1 LKGTPPPSRDRITGV
16 VLAGGMARRMGGRD
30 KGLVQFADRP
40 LVEWAIEAVAPQVSR
55 LLINANR
62 NREIYAAYGL
72 PVVADEIGGFQG
84 PLAGFA
90 SAMAAADTPWLLTV
104 PCDGPFPPPDLAE
117 RLCAAL
123 IAEDAEIA
131 VAAENGRMQ
140 PVYALIPVALADRL
154 QAFLAAGERKI
165 DRWYARHKTVLAD
178 FGDRPG
184 CFANINSDE
193 DSAALAKTIAP

>member
-1 LKGTPPPSRDRITGV
+1 
-16 VLAGGMARRMGGRD
+16 
-30 KGLVQFADRP
+30 
-40 LVEWAIEAVAPQVSR
+40 
-55 LLINANR
+55 
-62 NREIYAAYGL
+62 
-72 PVVADEIGGFQG
+72 
-84 PLAGFA
+84 
-90 SAMAAADTPWLLTV
+90 MAAADTPWLLTV

-123 IAEDAEIA
+123 ISEDAEIA